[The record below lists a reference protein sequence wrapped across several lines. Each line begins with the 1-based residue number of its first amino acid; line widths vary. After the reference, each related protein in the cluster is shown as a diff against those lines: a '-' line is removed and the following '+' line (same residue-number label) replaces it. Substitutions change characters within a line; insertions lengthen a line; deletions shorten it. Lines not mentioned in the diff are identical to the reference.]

1 MHIVKNYLTLPFLLN
16 LLHGAHNIPLRRKTS
31 GRSKKTQEW
40 THKLQNGN
48 AWWECERGL

>member
-31 GRSKKTQEW
+31 GRSKKTQYG
-40 THKLQNGN
+40 TVLVRMFVHDPFL
-48 AWWECERGL
+48 